1 MSSWSWIKS
10 VKLLPGF
17 STSGEDHDYFSFAQL
32 HIVLFVILI
41 VSVFVYMFVF
51 VFDFLLVLSCLHI
64 TLTTCLNGDKS
75 LAVLYGSIVQQCLR
89 WMPDAKKPVVQS
101 SVGSFLRNLGRGSWE
116 WKPVTKTL
124 RLLPI
129 RPVTGQ

>member
-17 STSGEDHDYFSFAQL
+17 SSSGEDHDYFSFAQL
-32 HIVLFVILI
+32 HIVSFVFL
-41 VSVFVYMFVF
+41 VVFVFVYVFVF

-75 LAVLYGSIVQQCLR
+75 LAVLYGSIVQQCLE
-89 WMPDAKKPVVQS
+89 WMDGLMGEGP
-101 SVGSFLRNLGRGSWE
+101 RNQLYKAASAVSC
-116 WKPVTKTL
+116 VTWGEDPWSGNQL
-124 RLLPI
+124 Q
-129 RPVTGQ
+129 RP